1 MTRFLHRMLIL
12 PTAMATL
19 LLSCAALAQQPQDQS
34 KDTGGQAQQSDNQ
47 NPGTQQQGR
56 RGGAMQR
63 QRQHMAMLAQKLN
76 LTDAQKQQFQQ
87 INQNMFRQGMAIRR
101 DSSLTEEQKKE
112 KVQALRKQAHQE
124 MFGVLT
130 QEQKDQLKQMR
141 EQHEKEQNNKAPG
154 DQASAKQ
161 KPGSAAADDDD
172 PFAGMTSDDDDGPGN
187 GGGF

>member
-1 MTRFLHRMLIL
+1 MRRFLHRKLSLLAAI
-12 PTAMATL
+12 AT
-19 LLSCAALAQQPQDQS
+19 LLSCAAMAQQPQDPG
-34 KDTGGQAQQSDNQ
+34 KDTSGQAQSANQS
-47 NPGTQQQGR
+47 PGSQQPGR
-56 RGGAMQR
+56 RASAMQR

-87 INQNMFRQGMAIRR
+87 INQSMFRQGMAIRR
-101 DSSLTEEQKKE
+101 DSSLTEDQKKE
-112 KVQALRKQAHQE
+112 KIQALRKQSHQE

-141 EQHEKEQNNKAPG
+141 EQHQKEQGTSKTPG

-161 KPGSAAADDDD
+161 KPGAAANDDDD

>member
-1 MTRFLHRMLIL
+1 MRRFLHRTLIL
-12 PTAMATL
+12 LAGIATL
-19 LLSCAALAQQPQDQS
+19 LLSCAAMAQQPQDQG
-34 KDTGGQAQQSDNQ
+34 KDTSAQAQSDNQ
-47 NPGTQQQGR
+47 NPGSQQQGR
-56 RGGAMQR
+56 RGAMQR

-112 KVQALRKQAHQE
+112 KLQTIHKQAHQE
-124 MFGVLT
+124 MFGILT

-141 EQHEKEQNNKAPG
+141 EQHQKEQGTSKTPG

-161 KPGSAAADDDD
+161 KPGATANDDDD